1 MKIRH
6 LVSAL
11 ALAAVPAFAIVRP
24 AVAGAQADPR
34 AGDPR
39 TKLAARLD
47 SGAVAAIL
55 PVIDAAAE
63 QGLPIDPLV
72 QKALE
77 GASKRAP
84 SDRIVT
90 AVRRLSSQLAT
101 AKLAFGGAGSAS
113 ELVAGASA
121 LQAGV
126 RPEMLASLRA
136 QRPEASLAVPLGVLT
151 ELIARGVPAD
161 TGAMAVTALLDAKVS
176 DTQLVAL
183 RQDVE
188 RDIGVGAPPTTALI
202 ARSTG
207 LGGGTFTETF
217 GSPRSG
223 TNNLGMPASGD
234 ASRTSTPATRRRP

>member
-1 MKIRH
+1 MKIRTLRH
-6 LVSAL
+6 VLALVAL
-11 ALAAVPAFAIVRP
+11 AVAPALAVARP
-24 AVAGAQADPR
+24 AEAQ

-39 TKLAARLD
+39 AKLAARLD

-63 QGLPIDPLV
+63 QGLPVDPLV

-84 SDRIVT
+84 SDRIVA
-90 AVRRLSSQLAT
+90 AVRRLSSQLAS
-101 AKLAFGGAGSAS
+101 ARLALGPASAS

-126 RPEMLASLRA
+126 RPEMLAAIRSE
-136 QRPEASLAVPLGVLT
+136 RPAASLAVPLGVLA

-161 TGAMAVTALLDAKVS
+161 TGAMAVTALLDAKVT
-176 DTQLVAL
+176 DAQLVAF
-183 RQDVE
+183 RQDIE

-202 ARSTG
+202 ARTTG
-207 LGGGTFTETF
+207 LAGDGFTATF
-217 GSPRSG
+217 GTR
-223 TNNLGMPASGD
+223 TNSAGQPLNGEAGRTTAPA
-234 ASRTSTPATRRRP
+234 PRRRP

>member
-1 MKIRH
+1 MNIRQ
-6 LVSAL
+6 LVSAVAL
-11 ALAAVPAFAIVRP
+11 LAAVARP
-24 AVAGAQADPR
+24 VVAGAQADPR
-34 AGDPR
+34 A
-39 TKLAARLD
+39 KLAARLD

-55 PVIDAAAE
+55 PVIDAAA
-63 QGLPIDPLV
+63 QHGLPIDPLV

-84 SDRIVT
+84 ADRIVV
-90 AVRRLSSQLAT
+90 AVRRLSSQLAS
-101 AKLAFGGAGSAS
+101 ARLALGDAATSP

-126 RPEMLASLRA
+126 RPEMLASLRSE
-136 QRPEASLAVPLGVLT
+136 RPTASLAVPLGVLA

-161 TGAMAVTALLDAKVS
+161 TGAMAVTALLDAKVT

-202 ARSTG
+202 ARTTG
-207 LGGGTFTETF
+207 LTNDSFFGPARGANNNGQPAGTET
-217 GSPRSG
+217 
-223 TNNLGMPASGD
+223 N
-234 ASRTSTPATRRRP
+234 RTTAPTTRRRP

>member
-11 ALAAVPAFAIVRP
+11 ALLAAVVRP
-24 AVAGAQADPR
+24 AAAGAQGSAL
-34 AGDPR
+34 DPR

-47 SGAVAAIL
+47 SGAVAALL
-55 PVIDAAAE
+55 PVIDAAAQ
-63 QGLPIDPLV
+63 QGLPVDPLV

-90 AVRRLSSQLAT
+90 AVRRLSSQLAS
-101 AKLAFGGAGSAS
+101 ARLALGSAS
-113 ELVAGASA
+113 GAPELVAGASA

-126 RPEMLASLRA
+126 KPEMLASLRSE
-136 QRPEASLAVPLGVLT
+136 RPEASLAVPLGVLA

-161 TGAMAVTALLDAKVS
+161 TGAIAVTALLDAKVT
-176 DTQLVAL
+176 DAQLVAF

-202 ARSTG
+202 TRATG
-207 LGGGTFTETF
+207 LTSGTGF
-217 GSPRSG
+217 GTADLGNRSG
-223 TNNLGMPASGD
+223 ETAP
-234 ASRTSTPATRRRP
+234 RPTTPTRRRP

>member
-6 LVSAL
+6 LLIAIAL
-11 ALAAVPAFAIVRP
+11 AVLVARP
-24 AVAGAQADPR
+24 AGAQAGDPR

-39 TKLAARLD
+39 AKLAARLD
-47 SGAVAAIL
+47 TGAVAAIM
-55 PVIDAAAE
+55 PIIDAAQA

-84 SDRIVT
+84 TDRIT
-90 AVRRLSSQLAT
+90 LALRRLSTQLGT
-101 AKLAFGGAGSAS
+101 ARTALGPSAS
-113 ELVAGASA
+113 QTELVAGASA

-126 RPEMLASLRA
+126 RSEVLASLH
-136 QRPEASLAVPLGVLT
+136 QDHPQASLVVPLGVLA

-161 TGAMAVTALLDAKVS
+161 TGAMAVAALLDAKVS
-176 DTQLVAL
+176 DAQLVAF

-202 ARSTG
+202 ARTTG
-207 LGGGTFTETF
+207 MTGDGFAGASFGPGRNGTAEQ
-217 GSPRSG
+217 
-223 TNNLGMPASGD
+223 
-234 ASRTSTPATRRRP
+234 SRTAPTAPRRRP

>member
-1 MKIRH
+1 MKIRN
-6 LVSAL
+6 LAFAL
-11 ALAAVPAFAIVRP
+11 ALAAAVVRP
-24 AVAGAQADPR
+24 AVASAQA
-34 AGDPR
+34 DPR

-55 PVIDAAAE
+55 PVIDAAAQ

-101 AKLAFGGAGSAS
+101 TRLAFGGSGSSA

-136 QRPEASLAVPLGVLT
+136 ERPAASLAVPLGVLT

-161 TGAMAVTALLDAKVS
+161 TGAIAVVALLDAKVS
-176 DTQLVAL
+176 DAQLVAL

-207 LGGGTFTETF
+207 IGGSTITDAFAPRGGTTNLGGQTP
-217 GSPRSG
+217 GSE
-223 TNNLGMPASGD
+223 
-234 ASRTSTPATRRRP
+234 ASRTTSPTTRRRP

>member
-1 MKIRH
+1 MNIRH
-6 LVSAL
+6 LAFAL
-11 ALAAVPAFAIVRP
+11 VLGAAIVRP
-24 AVAGAQADPR
+24 AAAGAQA
-34 AGDPR
+34 DPR

-55 PVIDAAAE
+55 PVIDAAE
-63 QGLPIDPLV
+63 QQGLPIDPLV

-101 AKLAFGGAGSAS
+101 AKLAFGGVGSAP

-126 RPEMLASLRA
+126 RPEMLATLRA
-136 QRPEASLAVPLGVLT
+136 ERPQASLAVPLGVLA

-161 TGAMAVTALLDAKVS
+161 TGAMAVAALLDAKVS
-176 DTQLVAL
+176 DAQLVAL

-202 ARSTG
+202 ARTSGFNDTFMAPTG
-207 LGGGTFTETF
+207 MGT
-217 GSPRSG
+217 SRNNSG
-223 TNNLGMPASGD
+223 QTLES
-234 ASRTSTPATRRRP
+234 SRTTTTTPRRRP